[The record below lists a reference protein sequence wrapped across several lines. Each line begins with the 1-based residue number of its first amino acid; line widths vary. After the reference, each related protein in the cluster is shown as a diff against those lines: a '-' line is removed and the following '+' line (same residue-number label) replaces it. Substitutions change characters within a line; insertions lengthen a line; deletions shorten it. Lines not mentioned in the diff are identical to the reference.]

1 MYKEEMLEQLEG
13 KIAELETL
21 IETNKTEE
29 KTTGRYRRQVR
40 PLYVIKEL
48 LSMIDSYEITL
59 ESDFESIIE
68 GAKSRSRYELS
79 DGMTLA
85 EVMQKYPNISVAKL
99 EKKGFTVD
107 YAKGVI
113 RSK

>member
-21 IETNKTEE
+21 IQTNEAE
-29 KTTGRYRRQVR
+29 DKTTGRYRRQVR

-48 LSMIDSYEITL
+48 LSMIDSDEITL
-59 ESDFESIIE
+59 ESDFAALIE
-68 GAKSRSRYELS
+68 GVKSRSRYELE

-85 EVMQKYPNISVAKL
+85 EVMQRYTNMSVAKL
-99 EKKGFTVD
+99 EKKGFSVD